1 MNQST
6 LGLGFP
12 LVRQDTVR
20 GFPSVISMIG
30 WKLFSMING
39 GSKRYANILAT
50 VIKVTVLGINIQKS

>member
-39 GSKRYANILAT
+39 GSKRYAKYTSMLLLL
-50 VIKVTVLGINIQKS
+50 TVLRFNVQK